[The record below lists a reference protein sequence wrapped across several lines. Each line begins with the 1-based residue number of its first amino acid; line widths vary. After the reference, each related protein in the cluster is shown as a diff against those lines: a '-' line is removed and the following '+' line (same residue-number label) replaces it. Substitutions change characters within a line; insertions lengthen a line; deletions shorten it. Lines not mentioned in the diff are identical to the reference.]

1 MRFSY
6 PQWSAR
12 RITNRCNG
20 SESPSAKAGYLGMRP
35 WTRSSLN
42 NMLNEVSTF
51 ATARSGCPDF

>member
-1 MRFSY
+1 
-6 PQWSAR
+6 
-12 RITNRCNG
+12 
-20 SESPSAKAGYLGMRP
+20 MRP